1 VSSFIQTVFPWPP
14 AANEEFP
21 FTESLAAPG
30 GGATAVTWD
39 HAQSVV
45 VVRLRLHYLLR
56 NRENAQ
62 KIGILKDPA
71 MQDYTS
77 STAQDNAIALQ
88 KFGVGQPV
96 RRKEDDTLVR
106 GKGKYTD
113 DFSLPGQA
121 HAWIVRSSHAH
132 GIIRGIDTEAAK
144 SMPGVLGVWTGADL
158 ASADYG
164 PYTCGLPL
172 KSRDGSPLLQT
183 NRPALVSDKVR
194 FVGDPVAL
202 VVAETLAQARDA
214 GEAVVLDIDPLPAV
228 TSAEE
233 AAKPGAPQLYDHI
246 PNNVALDYH
255 FGDAAKVAAAFA
267 EAAHVT
273 RLDIINTR
281 VAVVAM
287 EPRAALASYDK
298 ASERYTIQVPTQ
310 GVAGN
315 RAMLA
320 KNLLKVP
327 NEKVHLLTAN
337 VGGSFGMKNI
347 NYPEYLCIL
356 HAAKALGR
364 PVKWTDERSTSFL
377 SDSHGRAQQI
387 HGELAL
393 DREGRFLAVK
403 LSGYGNLGAYISG
416 VAPVPL
422 AMNVSKNLASVY
434 RTPLMSVDIKTVLT
448 NTTLMGAYR
457 GAGRPEANYF
467 MERLIDRAA
476 DEMGIDRLTLR
487 KRNFIKPAQMPFAA
501 SSGVTYDSGDFHG
514 VFNKALEISD
524 HAGFAKRKKESRK
537 RGLLR
542 GIAVGSYLE
551 VTAPPSA
558 ELGKIVFE
566 DDGSVRLIT
575 GTLDYGQGHA
585 TPFAQVLCAEL
596 GVPFDSVRLEQGDSD
611 IVHAGNGT
619 GGSRSITASG
629 MAIVEASKLIVEKG
643 KRAAAHLMEA
653 AESDIEF
660 GHGRFTIAG
669 TDRSI
674 DIIELAR
681 RLREGKMPEGVPS
694 SLDVDHTSE
703 GVPSTFPNGCHVAE
717 VEIDP
722 ETGIVQIVRYTG
734 VNDFGT
740 IVNPMLVAGQLH
752 GGVAQGIGQALM
764 ECVSYDSDGQPITG
778 SFMDYAMP
786 RAGDIPT
793 MAVGDHPVPAK
804 SNPLGSKG
812 CGEAGCAGSISTIV
826 NAVVDA
832 LSEFGIAHIDMPLTP
847 ERVWRA
853 IQDAKAKVA

>member
-1 VSSFIQTVFPWPP
+1 
-14 AANEEFP
+14 
-21 FTESLAAPG
+21 
-30 GGATAVTWD
+30 
-39 HAQSVV
+39 
-45 VVRLRLHYLLR
+45 
-56 NRENAQ
+56 
-62 KIGILKDPA
+62 
-71 MQDYTS
+71 MQDQTS
-77 STAQDNAIALQ
+77 SSSRENAIALQ
-88 KFGVGQPV
+88 KYGVGQPV

-113 DFSLPGQA
+113 DFNLPGQA
-121 HAWIVRSSHAH
+121 YAWIVRSSHAH
-132 GIIRGIDTEAAK
+132 GIIRRIDTSAAK
-144 SMPGVLGVWTGADL
+144 AMPGVLGVWSGADL
-158 ASADYG
+158 ASANYG
-164 PYTCGLPL
+164 PFTCGLPL
-172 KSRDGSPLLQT
+172 KSRDGTPLLQT
-183 NRPALVSDKVR
+183 NRAALVTDKVR
-194 FVGDPVAL
+194 YVGDPVAF

-214 GEAVVLDIDPLPAV
+214 GEAIMIDIDPLPAV
-228 TSAEE
+228 TDPEE

-255 FGDAAKVAAAFA
+255 YGDAAKVEAVFA
-267 EAAHVT
+267 SAAHVAK
-273 RLDIINTR
+273 LDIVNTR

-287 EPRAALASYDK
+287 EPRAGLASYDK
-298 ASERYTIQVPTQ
+298 SSDRYTIHVPTQ

-315 RAMLA
+315 RTNLA
-320 KNLLKVP
+320 KNILKVP
-327 NEKVHLLTAN
+327 DEKVHLLTPN

-347 NYPEYLCIL
+347 NYPEYVCIL

-377 SDSHGRAQQI
+377 SDSHGRAQNI
-387 HGELAL
+387 HCELAL
-393 DREGRFLAVK
+393 DSEGKFLALK
-403 LSGYGNLGAYISG
+403 ISGYGNLGAYITG
-416 VAPVPL
+416 VAPIPL
-422 AMNVSKNLASVY
+422 SLNVGKNIASVY

-476 DEMGIDRLTLR
+476 EEMGINRLTLR

-501 SSGVTYDSGDFHG
+501 SSGVTYDSGDFQG

-524 HAGFAKRKKESRK
+524 HANFAKRKKESRK
-537 RGLLR
+537 LGKLR

-551 VTAPPSA
+551 VTAPPGV

-566 DDGSVRLIT
+566 NDGSVRLIT

-585 TPFAQVLCAEL
+585 SPFAQVLSAQL
-596 GVPFDSVRLEQGDSD
+596 GVPFESIKLEQGDSD
-611 IVHAGNGT
+611 VVHTGNGT

-629 MAIVEASKLIVEKG
+629 MAIVEASNRVIEKG

-653 AESDIEF
+653 AEADIEF
-660 GHGRFTIAG
+660 SQGRFTIAG

-674 DIIELAR
+674 DIVELAQ
-681 RLREGKMPEGVPS
+681 RLRQGKMPDGVPS
-694 SLDVDHTSE
+694 SLDVDHTTE
-703 GVPSTFPNGCHVAE
+703 AVPSTFPNGCHVAE

-722 ETGIVQIVRYTG
+722 DTGIVQIVRYTG

-740 IVNPMLVAGQLH
+740 IVNPLLVAGQMH

-764 ECVSYDSDGQPITG
+764 ECVSYDASGQPITG

-786 RAGDIPT
+786 RAEDIPM

-804 SNPLGSKG
+804 SNPLGTKG
-812 CGEAGCAGSISTIV
+812 CGEAGCAGSLSVIV

-832 LSEFGIAHIDMPLTP
+832 LSEYGITHIDMPLTP

-853 IQDAKAKVA
+853 IEDAKKKAA

>member
-1 VSSFIQTVFPWPP
+1 
-14 AANEEFP
+14 
-21 FTESLAAPG
+21 
-30 GGATAVTWD
+30 
-39 HAQSVV
+39 
-45 VVRLRLHYLLR
+45 
-56 NRENAQ
+56 
-62 KIGILKDPA
+62 
-71 MQDYTS
+71 MQDFTS
-77 STAQDNAIALQ
+77 SNAQDNAIALQ

-113 DFSLPGQA
+113 DFSLPGQVY
-121 HAWIVRSSHAH
+121 AWIVRSSHAH
-132 GIIRGIDTEAAK
+132 GILRGIDTEAAK
-144 SMPGVLGVWTGADL
+144 AMPGVLGVWTGADL
-158 ASADYG
+158 ASANYG

-183 NRPALVSDKVR
+183 NRTALMTDKVR
-194 FVGDPVAL
+194 YVGDPVAF
-202 VVAETLAQARDA
+202 VVAETQAQARDA
-214 GEAVVLDIDPLPAV
+214 AEAVVLDIDPLPAV
-228 TSAEE
+228 TGAEE
-233 AAKPGAPQLYDHI
+233 AARPGAPQLYDHI

-255 FGDAAKVAAAFA
+255 YGDAAKVAAAFA
-267 EAAHVT
+267 DAAHVT
-273 RLDIINTR
+273 RLDIVNTR

-315 RAMLA
+315 RNTLA

-347 NYPEYLCIL
+347 NYPEYICIL

-387 HGELAL
+387 HCELAL
-393 DREGRFLAVK
+393 DRGGRFLAVK
-403 LSGYGNLGAYISG
+403 VSGYGNLGAYITG
-416 VAPVPL
+416 VAPSPL
-422 AMNVSKNLASVY
+422 SLNVGKNLASVY
-434 RTPLMSVDIKTVLT
+434 RTPLMSIDIKTVLT

-514 VFNKALEISD
+514 VFNKALEMSD
-524 HAGFAKRKKESRK
+524 HAGFARRKKDSRK

-542 GIAVGSYLE
+542 GIAIGSYLE
-551 VTAPPSA
+551 VTAPPGV

-596 GVPFDSVRLEQGDSD
+596 GVPFESVKLEQGDSD
-611 IVHAGNGT
+611 IVHTGNGT

-653 AESDIEF
+653 AEGDIEF
-660 GHGRFTIAG
+660 DHGRFTIAG

-681 RLREGKMPEGVPS
+681 RMREGKMPEGVPS
-694 SLDVDHTSE
+694 SLDVDHTTES
-703 GVPSTFPNGCHVAE
+703 VPSTFPNGCHVAE

-764 ECVSYDSDGQPITG
+764 ECVSYDSNGQPVTG

-786 RAGDIPT
+786 RAGDIPL

-804 SNPLGSKG
+804 SNPLGTKG
-812 CGEAGCAGSISTIV
+812 CGEAGCAGSLSTVV
-826 NAVVDA
+826 NAVIDA
-832 LSEFGIAHIDMPLTP
+832 LSEFGVAHIDMPLTP

>member
-1 VSSFIQTVFPWPP
+1 
-14 AANEEFP
+14 
-21 FTESLAAPG
+21 
-30 GGATAVTWD
+30 
-39 HAQSVV
+39 
-45 VVRLRLHYLLR
+45 
-56 NRENAQ
+56 
-62 KIGILKDPA
+62 
-71 MQDYTS
+71 MQDFTS
-77 STAQDNAIALQ
+77 SNAQDNAIALQ

-121 HAWIVRSSHAH
+121 YAWIVRSSHAH
-132 GIIRGIDTEAAK
+132 GILRGIDTEAAK
-144 SMPGVLGVWTGADL
+144 AMPGVLGIWTGADL
-158 ASADYG
+158 ASANYG
-164 PYTCGLPL
+164 PYICGLPL

-183 NRPALVSDKVR
+183 NRTALMTDKVR
-194 FVGDPVAL
+194 YVGDPVAF
-202 VVAETLAQARDA
+202 VVAETQAQARDA
-214 GEAVVLDIDPLPAV
+214 AEAVVLDIDPLPAV
-228 TSAEE
+228 TGAEE
-233 AAKPGAPQLYDHI
+233 AARPGAPQLYDHI

-255 FGDAAKVAAAFA
+255 YGDAAKVAAAFA
-267 EAAHVT
+267 DAAHVT
-273 RLDIINTR
+273 RLDIVNTR

-315 RAMLA
+315 RNTLA
-320 KNLLKVP
+320 KSLLKVP

-347 NYPEYLCIL
+347 NYPEYICIL

-387 HGELAL
+387 HCELAL
-393 DREGRFLAVK
+393 DRGGRFLAVK
-403 LSGYGNLGAYISG
+403 VSGYGNLGAYITG
-416 VAPVPL
+416 VAPSPL
-422 AMNVSKNLASVY
+422 SLNVGKNLASVY
-434 RTPLMSVDIKTVLT
+434 RTPLMSIDIKTVLT

-476 DEMGIDRLTLR
+476 DEMGIDRLALR

-514 VFNKALEISD
+514 VFNKALAMSD
-524 HAGFAKRKKESRK
+524 HAGFARRKKDSRK

-542 GIAVGSYLE
+542 GIAIGSYLE
-551 VTAPPSA
+551 VTAPPGV

-596 GVPFDSVRLEQGDSD
+596 GVPFESVKLEQGDSD
-611 IVHAGNGT
+611 IVHTGNGT

-629 MAIVEASKLIVEKG
+629 MAIVEASKLIIEKG

-653 AESDIEF
+653 AEGDIEF
-660 GHGRFTIAG
+660 DRGRFTIAG

-681 RLREGKMPEGVPS
+681 RLREGKMPDGLPS
-694 SLDVDHTSE
+694 SLDVDHTTE

-764 ECVSYDSDGQPITG
+764 ECVSYDSNGQPITG

-786 RAGDIPT
+786 RAGDIPL

-804 SNPLGSKG
+804 SNPLGTKG
-812 CGEAGCAGSISTIV
+812 CGEAGCAGSLSTIV
-826 NAVVDA
+826 NAVIDA
-832 LSEFGIAHIDMPLTP
+832 LSAFGIAHIDMPLTP

-853 IQDAKAKVA
+853 IRDAKAKVA

>member
-1 VSSFIQTVFPWPP
+1 
-14 AANEEFP
+14 
-21 FTESLAAPG
+21 
-30 GGATAVTWD
+30 
-39 HAQSVV
+39 
-45 VVRLRLHYLLR
+45 
-56 NRENAQ
+56 
-62 KIGILKDPA
+62 
-71 MQDYTS
+71 MQDYS
-77 STAQDNAIALQ
+77 PSASVENAIALQ

-96 RRKEDDTLVR
+96 LRKEDDTLVR

-113 DFSLPGQA
+113 DFDLPGQA
-121 HAWIVRSSHAH
+121 FAWIARSSHAH
-132 GIIRGIDTEAAK
+132 GIIKGIDTSAAK
-144 SMPGVLGVWTGADL
+144 AMPGVLGVWTGADL
-158 ASADYG
+158 APAGYG

-172 KSRDGSPLLQT
+172 KNRDGTPLLQT
-183 NRPALVSDKVR
+183 NRTALMSDKVR
-194 FVGDPVAL
+194 YVGDPVAF

-214 GEAVVLDIDPLPAV
+214 AEAVVLDIEPLPAV

-233 AAKPGAPQLYDHI
+233 AAKPGAPLLYDHI

-255 FGDAAKVAAAFA
+255 YGDAAKVEAAFA
-267 EAAHVT
+267 GAAHVT
-273 RLDIINTR
+273 KLDITNTR

-287 EPRAALASYDK
+287 EPRAALASYDRK
-298 ASERYTIQVPTQ
+298 SERYTIQVPTQ

-315 RAMLA
+315 RTNLA

-327 NEKVHLLTAN
+327 NDKVHLLTAN

-347 NYPEYLCIL
+347 NYPEYMCIL

-387 HGELAL
+387 HAELAL
-393 DREGRFLAVK
+393 DAEGKFLAVK
-403 LSGYGNLGAYISG
+403 VSGYGNLGAYITG
-416 VAPVPL
+416 VAPSPL
-422 AMNVSKNLASVY
+422 SLNVGKNIASVY
-434 RTPLMSVDIKTVLT
+434 RTPLLSVDIKTVLT

-476 DEMGIDRLTLR
+476 DEMGINRLTLR
-487 KRNFIKPAQMPFAA
+487 KRNFIKLAQMPFAA
-501 SSGVTYDSGDFHG
+501 SSGVTYDSGDFQG

-524 HAGFAKRKKESRK
+524 HANFAKRKKESRK
-537 RGLLR
+537 RGKLR

-551 VTAPPSA
+551 VTAPPGV

-566 DDGSVRLIT
+566 DDGSVKLIT

-585 TPFAQVLCAEL
+585 TPFAQVMSDHL
-596 GVPFDSVRLEQGDSD
+596 GVPFESVKLMQGDSD
-611 IVHAGNGT
+611 IVHTGNGT
-619 GGSRSITASG
+619 GGSRSITASS
-629 MAIVEASKLIVEKG
+629 MAIVEASKLVIEKG
-643 KRAAAHLMEA
+643 KKAAAHLMEA
-653 AESDIEF
+653 AEGDIEF
-660 GHGRFTIAG
+660 AKGRFTIAG

-674 DIIELAR
+674 DIMELAR
-681 RLREGKMPEGVPS
+681 RMREGKMPEGVPS
-694 SLDVDHTSE
+694 SLDVDHTTKE
-703 GVPSTFPNGCHVAE
+703 VPSTFPNGCHVAE

-722 ETGIVQIVRYTG
+722 DTGVVQIVRYTG

-764 ECVSYDSDGQPITG
+764 ECVSYDESGQPITG

-786 RAGDIPT
+786 RAQDIPM

-804 SNPLGSKG
+804 SNPLGTKG
-812 CGEAGCAGSISTIV
+812 CGEAGCAGSLATIV
-826 NAVVDA
+826 NAVIDA
-832 LSEFGIAHIDMPLTP
+832 LSEFGIAHIDMPLTS
-847 ERVWRA
+847 ERIWRT